1 MATYKSLKYN
11 IGTEISGEIAT
22 AAIADN
28 AVTTA
33 KIAADAVTD
42 AKIAD
47 DVVGSEHLTAGEVDT
62 TALGADSV
70 TAAKIGDNV
79 IDSEHYAAASI
90 DNEHLADDAV
100 DSDEL
105 AAGSVDLAH
114 MSVNSIDSDQYV
126 DGSID
131 NAHIAD
137 AQIDSEHYA
146 AGSIDLEHMSSQS
159 VDEDNLYISNAG
171 SNGQALTKQSGNN
184 GGLTWATIATTLTGI
199 DDQSSSNDD
208 QVTIT
213 DTAVVIN
220 EDSDDLDFRVES
232 NSYDNCLFVDGGN
245 DRVGVGVSTDTGGL
259 FRVSLGDS
267 GQNSIDATGQAIVIE
282 DDANTG
288 MTILTPTSGMG
299 SINFGD
305 SGDNNIGY
313 IQYDHSNDTMQIGV
327 NASTMLLLASAGGKQ
342 ITSES
347 AWIFNE
353 AGADLDWRV
362 ESSGNAHMLSIDA
375 GNNRVGIG
383 GFPDLA
389 PLHIKTSDSGGSTV
403 NGDADDLLIEH
414 SGSGGMTI
422 YSGTSSEGSI
432 KFGDSGRNDSGI
444 IKYNHSSDSIRMW
457 TNGAEAMVIA
467 SAGEVTTPLQPS
479 FRIHQNSSTD
489 YAPGHTM
496 YNQNITEVWDINA
509 DMGTNGSFTAPVT
522 GKYLMSMAMYDAD
535 ASDNEVYDMRLIT
548 SNRDYRWGE
557 KNVFKNGY
565 TATTSMKQS
574 GTLIIDMDANDTAY
588 IQVATTNTITNSG
601 NSEHAYYSGHLL
613 G

>member
-1 MATYKSLKYN
+1 MTGIIKVDDIKDAGGNSIISSNGSGTLTYTFNAGS
-11 IGTEISGEIAT
+11 IAQ
-22 AAIADN
+22 AA
-28 AVTTA
+28 
-33 KIAADAVTD
+33 
-42 AKIAD
+42 
-47 DVVGSEHLTAGEVDT
+47 
-62 TALGADSV
+62 
-70 TAAKIGDNV
+70 
-79 IDSEHYAAASI
+79 
-90 DNEHLADDAV
+90 LADDAV
-100 DSDEL
+100 SAAKMAANSVDSD
-105 AAGSVDLAH
+105 S
-114 MSVNSIDSDQYV
+114 YV
-126 DGSID
+126 D
-131 NAHIAD
+131 
-137 AQIDSEHYA
+137 
-146 AGSIDLEHMSSQS
+146 GSIDLEHMSSQS

-171 SNGQALTKQSGNN
+171 SNGQFLSKQSGNS
-184 GGLTWATIATTLTGI
+184 GGLTWASAALAGI

-489 YAPGHTM
+489 YAPGHTI